1 MCVCI
6 SLCIEKNVSPPEMGK
21 GLSSIFPQTKTDI
34 YLIFTYTAPM
44 PLLKLTGFF
53 FLYDE

>member
-1 MCVCI
+1 MCI